1 MSTWTRLPQEQEGTY
16 LFGGSFYVTQGVL
29 AILTLEEIL
38 SIYLEIQALAEKT
51 GGIDYFQVYANEKG
65 DKLFFIDQCNAEMM
79 AEESFQEDFNHCTLI
94 CSHEY

>member
-16 LFGGSFYVTQGVL
+16 QFGGSFYVTQGVL

-51 GGIDYFQVYANEKG
+51 GGIDYIQVYANEKG

-79 AEESFQEDFNHCTLI
+79 AEESFREEFNHCTLI